1 MFSGK
6 KQWCSVF
13 YVLVACIV
21 IFSSCSK
28 NTGGRGREGTLIVGE
43 ISDYEGLNPI
53 STTDAHA
60 RDIYNLLFL
69 SLLDENDDFLTF
81 SPRLAAS
88 WEFSEDR
95 LELTFHLRDDVIW
108 SDGIKFTAR
117 DVAETFKLQID
128 PETVWSGRHLKEHI
142 DSLEIID
149 DFTVVY
155 HFNHVY
161 PYQVMDAV
169 DGPIMPAHFIDG
181 TDPAEFGRIAAG
193 ELPVTGPFRIEKWE
207 KGQSLILTANENYYD
222 EDKPRLSRVIF
233 KIIPDQV
240 TLVTQLRDGEIDCM
254 ESVPPAEVV
263 RIKKDN
269 PGLRVFDFP
278 TRAYIYLGWNGARK
292 PFDNPRVRRALTMA
306 IDRKLIID
314 NLYYGYADRCSGAF
328 VPLIWAYNPDIE
340 PLPYNPEKAARI
352 LKEEGYSYED
362 GDQFLTKNGKRLE
375 FEIVTNHGNQIRADI
390 QIMVQEMLS
399 KIGVKVNPVLLE
411 WTVMLERHKAS
422 DFDGILSAWRV
433 GTKADL
439 APIWSCKAR
448 GEGGY
453 NRVDYCNSI
462 VDSLNTLAT
471 GMLDFEKA
479 KPVFYRAQR
488 IIHDE
493 QPYTFLYIPHNL
505 FVVSKRFG
513 GVRPDALS
521 NFHYLYDWYEK
532 N

>member
-1 MFSGK
+1 MFSGVNRYRFIFSILFV
-6 KQWCSVF
+6 CM
-13 YVLVACIV
+13 V

-28 NTGGRGREGTLIVGE
+28 NPGGRGREGSLVVGE
-43 ISDYEGLNPI
+43 ISDYEGLNPM

-81 SPRLAAS
+81 RPRLAAS

-95 LELTFHLRDDVIW
+95 LELTFHLRDDVTW
-108 SDGIKFTAR
+108 SDGSKFTSK
-117 DVAETFKLQID
+117 DVAATFKLQID
-128 PETVWSGRHLKEHI
+128 PQTAWSGRHLKEHI
-142 DSLEIID
+142 DSVEVID
-149 DFTVVY
+149 DITVVY

-169 DGPIMPAHFIDG
+169 DGPIMPAHLINITG
-181 TDPAEFGRIAAG
+181 PAEFGRIQA
-193 ELPVTGPFRIEKWE
+193 EEIPVTGPFRIEKWE
-207 KGQSLILTANENYYD
+207 KGQALILAANVNYYD
-222 EDKPRLSRVIF
+222 EGKPHLSRVIF

-263 RIKKDN
+263 RIRENNTKLK
-269 PGLRVFDFP
+269 VFNFP

-292 PFDNPRVRRALTMA
+292 PFDNPRVRKALTMA

-314 NLYYGYADRCSGAF
+314 NLYYGYADVCSGPF
-328 VPLIWAYNPDIE
+328 VPLIWAYNPGIE
-340 PLPYNPEKAARI
+340 PLPFDSKKAAMI
-352 LKEEGYSYED
+352 LQEEGYIDED
-362 GDQFLTKNGKRLE
+362 GDGFLEKDGKRLE
-375 FEIVTNHGNQIRADI
+375 FRIVTNHGNQIRADI
-390 QIMVQEMLS
+390 QVMIQEMLS
-399 KIGVKVNPVLLE
+399 KIGVKVVPVLLE

-422 DFDGILSAWRV
+422 DFDGIISAWRV

-439 APIWSCKAR
+439 APIWSCQAR

-453 NRVDYCNSI
+453 NRVNYCNSE
-462 VDSLNTLAT
+462 VDSLNKLAT
-471 GMLDFEKA
+471 SILDFEKA
-479 KPVFYRAQR
+479 KPIFYRAQK

-493 QPYTFLYIPHNL
+493 QPYTFLYIPRNL
-505 FVVSKRFG
+505 FVINERFG
-513 GVRPDALS
+513 GVTPDAIS
-521 NFHYLYDWYEK
+521 TYHYLQDWYEK